1 MRNLVRS
8 RNFYLMLLLDASLVA
23 GAYYLA
29 FYLRFDGDI
38 PEGFLWLFSRSVAP
52 LVVLKI
58 LIFFAFGLYRGMW
71 RFTGLNDLR
80 NVVAASLAATMTM
93 IVYFTLLGR
102 ALGFPRSVFVIDF
115 VMTLMFVGGARV
127 AVRLIMNRGS
137 GLPEGLWG
145 ADRSRKR
152 IMIIGAGNTGEKV
165 VREMM
170 DSPAMKMRP
179 VGFLDDD
186 RGKLGKAIHGVP
198 VKGVTT
204 ELGKFQHEFDEVLIA
219 IPSVKGPQMRAIVAA
234 CDKVGKRY
242 RIVPNIGEV
251 IGGQISIKTIRD
263 VRYEDL
269 LGREEVSLDSA
280 LLNRIYRGKRI
291 MITGAGGSIGSELV
305 RQAAKYQPAALG
317 LVDFSEYNLFQVEN
331 DSRRRY
337 EYIPVEAY
345 LVDIRVER
353 AVRRAFAA
361 FKPDV
366 VLHAA
371 AYKHV
376 PLQELNPREAIFNN
390 VKGSRTL
397 VRIAGENGVER
408 FVLVSTDKAV
418 RPTNVMGATKR
429 VAEMFVEC
437 MNGHCH
443 DHSASVDVAAAI
455 KSPHDV
461 DLIGDLGEGSAP
473 INLSSQSQE
482 EIIRD
487 SAPIN
492 SSFRSQEGESHV
504 ISTQGESSVIAPI
517 APQISVNGGGGRC
530 RFMAVR
536 FGNVLGSSGSVIPI
550 FQEQIAQRLP
560 VTVTHPEVT
569 RYFMSTS
576 EAAQLILQAGAMG
589 EGGEIFILD
598 MGHPVRIADM
608 ARDLIRLHGLEP
620 DRDVPVRFTGLRP
633 GEKLYEELITE
644 GEGIM
649 PTRHEKI
656 RVIRGRHCDAVD
668 LNAQIDELIACAETY
683 DIPAI
688 KAKLQEIVPEYTP
701 Q

>member
-186 RGKLGKAIHGVP
+186 RSKLGKAIHGVP

-437 MNGHCH
+437 MNG
-443 DHSASVDVAAAI
+443 
-455 KSPHDV
+455 
-461 DLIGDLGEGSAP
+461 GERGA
-473 INLSSQSQE
+473 
-482 EIIRD
+482 
-487 SAPIN
+487 
-492 SSFRSQEGESHV
+492 
-504 ISTQGESSVIAPI
+504 
-517 APQISVNGGGGRC
+517 GGC

-550 FQEQIAQRLP
+550 FQEQIAKGLP

-569 RYFMSTS
+569 RYFMSTA

-598 MGHPVRIADM
+598 MGEPVKIADM

-620 DRDVPVRFTGLRP
+620 DRDIPVRFVGLRP

-644 GEGIM
+644 GEGIK

-656 RVIRGRHCDAVD
+656 RVIRGRHTDCPT
-668 LNAQIDELIACAETY
+668 LNAQIDDLIACAETS
-683 DIPAI
+683 DHAAI
-688 KAKLQEIVPEYTP
+688 KAKLHEIVPEYTP
-701 Q
+701 SK

>member
-1 MRNLVRS
+1 VRNLVRS

-437 MNGHCH
+437 MNG
-443 DHSASVDVAAAI
+443 
-455 KSPHDV
+455 
-461 DLIGDLGEGSAP
+461 GERGA
-473 INLSSQSQE
+473 
-482 EIIRD
+482 
-487 SAPIN
+487 
-492 SSFRSQEGESHV
+492 
-504 ISTQGESSVIAPI
+504 
-517 APQISVNGGGGRC
+517 GGC

-550 FQEQIAQRLP
+550 FQEQIAKGLP

-569 RYFMSTS
+569 RYFMSTA

-598 MGHPVRIADM
+598 MGEPVKIADM

-620 DRDVPVRFTGLRP
+620 DRDIPVRFVGLRP

-644 GEGIM
+644 GEGIK

-656 RVIRGRHCDAVD
+656 RVIRGRHTDCPT
-668 LNAQIDELIACAETY
+668 LNAQIDDLIACAETS
-683 DIPAI
+683 DHAAI
-688 KAKLQEIVPEYTP
+688 KAKLHEIVPEYTP
-701 Q
+701 SK

>member
-437 MNGHCH
+437 MNGGGGN
-443 DHSASVDVAAAI
+443 A
-455 KSPHDV
+455 
-461 DLIGDLGEGSAP
+461 
-473 INLSSQSQE
+473 N
-482 EIIRD
+482 
-487 SAPIN
+487 
-492 SSFRSQEGESHV
+492 
-504 ISTQGESSVIAPI
+504 
-517 APQISVNGGGGRC
+517 NGGTRC

-598 MGHPVRIADM
+598 MGQPVRIADM

-620 DRDVPVRFTGLRP
+620 DRDIPLRFTGLRP

-649 PTRHEKI
+649 TTRHEKI
-656 RVIRGRHCDAVD
+656 RVIRGRHADCVF